1 MTAIAAY
8 GTWKSPIS
16 AADVARGATK
26 VGFPSFAGDEV
37 WWQES
42 RPAEGGRVTIMASA
56 GAADEPRELLAHPWY
71 ARTRVHEYGGR
82 SYLPVPSPDEPG
94 RFDLVFANFADQR
107 LYRLSGTGTGEPT
120 PLTPDGAGFRFADL
134 TLSPDGR
141 EIWCV
146 REISRPDDGR
156 PEPGFHTGGGAKVNR
171 AIVAVPLDGTTEGG
185 TTEGG
190 TTEGGTTEGG
200 TTEGV
205 AGADSADGEIRV
217 LVTGA
222 DFFAFPTPSPDGTKL
237 AWINWDHPRM
247 PWDGTELRVG
257 PVTGAR
263 GAVRVADSALIMG
276 GPEESVLAPRWR
288 NDESLYAISDA
299 SGWWNLYEAAAV
311 AGAAP
316 RPLHPAEEEF
326 AGPLWELGGRPFELL
341 SDGRLAVL
349 HGLGELQLAA
359 LDPATGTLAEIHL
372 PGYRTG
378 RTELAVSGTTIANVA
393 GGPAAPWAVLRVFT
407 AAAGEGDSSFE
418 MMSAQ
423 SVSGPDPGYLPD
435 ARPVQL
441 SGGADG
447 RVIHALVYPP
457 RNPHAAAPDGE
468 RPPFVVFIHG
478 GPTSSALPVV
488 NLEKAF
494 FTSRG
499 IGVIDVN
506 YGGSSGYGRA
516 YRELLRGQWG
526 IVDVADA
533 MRAALALAASG
544 EADASR
550 LGIRG
555 GSAGGWTALAAVTRG
570 PALTGLSKAVFSA
583 ATSYYG
589 VSDLRPFA
597 VDTHDF
603 ESRYLDGLIGPLPEA
618 DALYAERAPV
628 GHVTALTCPVL
639 LLQGLDDP
647 IVPPAQSEAIA
658 ADLTA
663 HGIPH
668 AYIAFEGES
677 HGFRKAETVIASLEA
692 ELAFYGQV
700 FGFAPPGIAP
710 IKLS

>member
-1 MTAIAAY
+1 
-8 GTWKSPIS
+8 
-16 AADVARGATK
+16 
-26 VGFPSFAGDEV
+26 
-37 WWQES
+37 
-42 RPAEGGRVTIMASA
+42 
-56 GAADEPRELLAHPWY
+56 
-71 ARTRVHEYGGR
+71 
-82 SYLPVPSPDEPG
+82 
-94 RFDLVFANFADQR
+94 
-107 LYRLSGTGTGEPT
+107 
-120 PLTPDGAGFRFADL
+120 
-134 TLSPDGR
+134 
-141 EIWCV
+141 
-146 REISRPDDGR
+146 
-156 PEPGFHTGGGAKVNR
+156 
-171 AIVAVPLDGTTEGG
+171 
-185 TTEGG
+185 
-190 TTEGGTTEGG
+190 
-200 TTEGV
+200 
-205 AGADSADGEIRV
+205 
-217 LVTGA
+217 
-222 DFFAFPTPSPDGTKL
+222 
-237 AWINWDHPRM
+237 
-247 PWDGTELRVG
+247 
-257 PVTGAR
+257 
-263 GAVRVADSALIMG
+263 
-276 GPEESVLAPRWR
+276 
-288 NDESLYAISDA
+288 
-299 SGWWNLYEAAAV
+299 
-311 AGAAP
+311 
-316 RPLHPAEEEF
+316 
-326 AGPLWELGGRPFELL
+326 
-341 SDGRLAVL
+341 
-349 HGLGELQLAA
+349 
-359 LDPATGTLAEIHL
+359 
-372 PGYRTG
+372 GYRTG
-378 RTELAVSGTTIANVA
+378 HPELAISGTTIANVA
-393 GGPAAPWAVLRVFT
+393 GGPAAPWAVLRVFP
-407 AAAGEGDSSFE
+407 AAADSCFEIMSEQSF
-418 MMSAQ
+418 A
-423 SVSGPDPGYLPD
+423 GPDPAYLPD

-457 RNPHAAAPDGE
+457 GNPHAAAPDGE
-468 RPPFVVFIHG
+468 RPPFIVFIHG
-478 GPTSSALPVV
+478 GPTSNALPVV

-533 MRAALALAASG
+533 MHAALALAASG
-544 EADASR
+544 EADGSR

-555 GSAGGWTALAAVTRG
+555 GSAGGWTALAAVTSG
-570 PALTGLSKAVFSA
+570 PALTGLSRAVFSA

-668 AYIAFEGES
+668 AYVAFEGES
-677 HGFRKAETVIASLEA
+677 HGFRKAETVIASLDA

>member
-1 MTAIAAY
+1 MTEIAAY

-16 AADVARGATK
+16 AADVARGTTK
-26 VGFPSFAGDEV
+26 VGFPSFAGEEV

-56 GAADEPRELLAHPWY
+56 GPSDEPRELLAAPWY

-82 SYLPVPSPDEPG
+82 SYLPVPSADEPD
-94 RFDLVFANFADQR
+94 RFDLVFANFTDQR
-107 LYRLSGTGTGEPT
+107 LYRLRGAGAEDAAEPA

-171 AIVAVPLDGTTEGG
+171 AIVAVPLDGSAADGDA
-185 TTEGG
+185 
-190 TTEGGTTEGG
+190 
-200 TTEGV
+200 
-205 AGADSADGEIRV
+205 AGAGAGAGPAGAIRV

-257 PVTGAR
+257 SVTGPD
-263 GAVRVADSALIMG
+263 GGGLVADSALIMG

-299 SGWWNLYEAAAV
+299 SGWWNLYEVAAV
-311 AGAAP
+311 AGATP
-316 RPLHPAEEEF
+316 RPLHPAQEEF
-326 AGPLWELGGRPFELL
+326 AGALWELGGRPFELL

-349 HGLGELQLAA
+349 HGLGELRLAA
-359 LDPATGTLAEIHL
+359 LDPATGTLADIHL

-393 GGPAAPWAVLRVFT
+393 GGPAAPWAVLRVFP
-407 AAAGEGDSSFE
+407 AAAGAGDSSFE
-418 MMSAQ
+418 IMSEQPAA
-423 SVSGPDPGYLPD
+423 GPDPAYLPD
-435 ARPVQL
+435 ARPAQL

-457 RNPHAAAPDGE
+457 GNPHAAAPEGE
-468 RPPFVVFIHG
+468 RPPYVVFIHG
-478 GPTSSALPVV
+478 GPTSNALPVV

-506 YGGSSGYGRA
+506 YGGSTGYGRA

-533 MRAALALAASG
+533 MHAALALAASG
-544 EADASR
+544 DADRTR

-555 GSAGGWTALAAVTRG
+555 GSAGGWTALASVTSG

-597 VDTHDF
+597 IDTHDF

-618 DALYAERAPV
+618 DALYTERAPV

-692 ELAFYGQV
+692 ELGFYGQV
-700 FGFAPPGIAP
+700 FGFAPPGIPP

>member
-1 MTAIAAY
+1 
-8 GTWKSPIS
+8 
-16 AADVARGATK
+16 
-26 VGFPSFAGDEV
+26 
-37 WWQES
+37 
-42 RPAEGGRVTIMASA
+42 
-56 GAADEPRELLAHPWY
+56 
-71 ARTRVHEYGGR
+71 
-82 SYLPVPSPDEPG
+82 
-94 RFDLVFANFADQR
+94 
-107 LYRLSGTGTGEPT
+107 
-120 PLTPDGAGFRFADL
+120 
-134 TLSPDGR
+134 
-141 EIWCV
+141 
-146 REISRPDDGR
+146 
-156 PEPGFHTGGGAKVNR
+156 
-171 AIVAVPLDGTTEGG
+171 
-185 TTEGG
+185 
-190 TTEGGTTEGG
+190 
-200 TTEGV
+200 
-205 AGADSADGEIRV
+205 
-217 LVTGA
+217 
-222 DFFAFPTPSPDGTKL
+222 
-237 AWINWDHPRM
+237 
-247 PWDGTELRVG
+247 
-257 PVTGAR
+257 
-263 GAVRVADSALIMG
+263 
-276 GPEESVLAPRWR
+276 
-288 NDESLYAISDA
+288 
-299 SGWWNLYEAAAV
+299 V

-326 AGPLWELGGRPFELL
+326 AGPLWHLGGRPFELL

-349 HGLGELQLAA
+349 HGLGELQLAV
-359 LDPATGTLAEIHL
+359 LDPSSGALTDIHL

-378 RTELAVSGTTIANVA
+378 RTQLAVSGTTIANVA
-393 GGPAAPWAVLRVFT
+393 GGPAAAWAVLRMFP
-407 AAAGEGDSSFE
+407 AGAGSAGCSFE
-418 MMSAQ
+418 IMSEPAQ
-423 SVSGPDPGYLPD
+423 AGPDPAYLPD

-441 SGGADG
+441 SGGENG

-457 RNPHAAAPDGE
+457 GNPHATAPDGE
-468 RPPFVVFIHG
+468 RPPFIVFIHG
-478 GPTSSALPVV
+478 GPTSNALPVMD
-488 NLEKAF
+488 LEKAF

-526 IVDVADA
+526 IVDVGDA
-533 MRAALALAASG
+533 MNAALALAASG
-544 EADASR
+544 EADGSR

-555 GSAGGWTALAAVTRG
+555 GSAGGWTALASVTSG
-570 PALTGLSKAVFSA
+570 PALTGLGKAVFSA

-658 ADLTA
+658 ADLAA

-692 ELAFYGQV
+692 EIAFYGQV
-700 FGFAPPGIAP
+700 LGFTVPGIPP

>member
-1 MTAIAAY
+1 MTDIAAY

-26 VGFPSFAGDEV
+26 VGFPSFAGEEV

-42 RPAEGGRVTIMASA
+42 RPDEGGRVTIVASA
-56 GAADEPRELLAHPWY
+56 GPSDAPRELLAAPWY

-82 SYLPVPSPDEPG
+82 SYLPVPSADEPG

-107 LYRLSGTGTGEPT
+107 LYRLQAAGAGAGEPT

-146 REISRPDDGR
+146 REISRPDDGK
-156 PEPGFHTGGGAKVNR
+156 PEAGFHVGGGMKVNR
-171 AIVAVPLDGTTEGG
+171 AIVAVPLDGSAAGRGAGDGG
-185 TTEGG
+185 AEDD
-190 TTEGGTTEGG
+190 
-200 TTEGV
+200 
-205 AGADSADGEIRV
+205 GAQAIRV
-217 LVTGA
+217 LVSGA
-222 DFFAFPTPSPDGTKL
+222 DFFAFPTPSPDGTRL

-257 PVTGAR
+257 AVTGADG
-263 GAVRVADSALIMG
+263 GARVADSALIVG
-276 GPEESVLAPRWR
+276 GPQESVLAPRWR

-299 SGWWNLYEAAAV
+299 SGWWNLYEVAAV
-311 AGAAP
+311 AGATP

-326 AGPLWELGGRPFELL
+326 AGPLWQLGGRPFELL

-359 LDPATGTLAEIHL
+359 LDPATGTLDDIHL

-378 RTELAVSGTTIANVA
+378 HPELATSGTAIANVA
-393 GGPAAPWAVLRVFT
+393 GGPAAPWAVLRVVP
-407 AAAGEGDSSFE
+407 AAAGAADSCFE
-418 MMSAQ
+418 IMSEQ
-423 SVSGPDPGYLPD
+423 STAGPDPAYLPD

-457 RNPHAAAPDGE
+457 GNPHAAAADGE
-468 RPPFVVFIHG
+468 RPPFIVFIHG

-488 NLEKAF
+488 SLEKAF

-533 MRAALALAASG
+533 MHAALALAASG
-544 EADASR
+544 EADGGR

-555 GSAGGWTALAAVTRG
+555 GSAGGWTALAAVTSG

-583 ATSYYG
+583 ATPYYG

-597 VDTHDF
+597 LDTHDF
-603 ESRYLDGLIGPLPEA
+603 ESRYLDELIGPLPEA

-647 IVPPAQSEAIA
+647 IVPPAQSETIA
-658 ADLTA
+658 AELTA